1 MHILMINLKRIG
13 FATIIGALLGIF
25 CILGASERIGGWSGN
40 EVILIGLWYN
50 RVIMGLV
57 IGFAGDLILIKKGIR
72 SKWVNSTIRGAFF
85 GLIISLQFY
94 LSTNFLDLLGFLAG
108 ILFGI
113 IIDILC
119 TFFTQKKIQE

>member
-1 MHILMINLKRIG
+1 MHIFMIYLKRIG
-13 FATIIGALLGIF
+13 FATLIGAILGIF
-25 CILGASERIGGWSGN
+25 CILGASGRVGGWSGN

-50 RVIMGLV
+50 RVIIGLV
-57 IGFAGDLILIKKGIR
+57 VGFAGDLILIKKGQR
-72 SKWVNSTIRGAFF
+72 SKWVNSTLRGALL

-119 TFFTQKKIQE
+119 TLFTQKKGYE

>member
-1 MHILMINLKRIG
+1 MINLKRIG

-25 CILGASERIGGWSGN
+25 CILGASERIGGWPGN

>member
-1 MHILMINLKRIG
+1 MINLKRIG
-13 FATIIGALLGIF
+13 FATFIGAILGIF

-57 IGFAGDLILIKKGIR
+57 IGFAGDLLLIKKGIR
-72 SKWVNSTIRGAFF
+72 SKWVNSTLRGALL

-94 LSTNFLDLLGFLAG
+94 LSTNLLDLLSFIAG

-113 IIDILC
+113 VIDILC
-119 TFFTQKKIQE
+119 TLFTQKKVHK

>member
-1 MHILMINLKRIG
+1 
-13 FATIIGALLGIF
+13 
-25 CILGASERIGGWSGN
+25 
-40 EVILIGLWYN
+40 
-50 RVIMGLV
+50 MGLV
-57 IGFAGDLILIKKGIR
+57 VGFAGDLILIKKSQR
-72 SKWVNSTIRGAFF
+72 SKWVNSTLRGALL

-119 TFFTQKKIQE
+119 TLFTQKKGYE